1 MNTKML
7 EKIAFLQCRLC
18 RGYLYVGMPQDI
30 RSISS
35 HMYYYIVVLNSLA
48 KFTGTHRDRSLF
60 STCSLQLHWK
70 RNAVIYIYLSVGFAK
85 FFRKTFITK
94 NFLQTGFESGILR
107 KMVNRHS
114 YYNKKMLWSRQ
125 LFQTTDFA
133 RDSVYLRTIDRK
145 LTLNLIIIFNLFTD
159 ICLLKYVIK
168 LKYFVSLTI
177 FRKKFGS
184 VLRCSSQ

>member
-70 RNAVIYIYLSVGFAK
+70 RNAVIYIYIFLLVLRNFLGKHLLRKTSCKLVLKVGFYEK
-85 FFRKTFITK
+85 
-94 NFLQTGFESGILR
+94 
-107 KMVNRHS
+107 
-114 YYNKKMLWSRQ
+114 WW
-125 LFQTTDFA
+125 TD
-133 RDSVYLRTIDRK
+133 I
-145 LTLNLIIIFNLFTD
+145 LIIIKRCCESTALSNNRLCNGQCIFENHRQKVDIELNNNFQPLHRYLFAKV
-159 ICLLKYVIK
+159 CY
-168 LKYFVSLTI
+168 
-177 FRKKFGS
+177 
-184 VLRCSSQ
+184 

>member
-7 EKIAFLQCRLC
+7 AKIVFLQCRPC
-18 RGYLYVGMPQDI
+18 RGYLYVRIPQYI
-30 RSISS
+30 RSSSS

-70 RNAVIYIYLSVGFAK
+70 RNAVIYIYLSVSFAK
-85 FFRKTFITK
+85 FFRKIFITK

-114 YYNKKMLWSRQ
+114 YYNKKML
-125 LFQTTDFA
+125 
-133 RDSVYLRTIDRK
+133 
-145 LTLNLIIIFNLFTD
+145 
-159 ICLLKYVIK
+159 
-168 LKYFVSLTI
+168 
-177 FRKKFGS
+177 
-184 VLRCSSQ
+184 